1 MERFM
6 MWTARQHYRAE
17 LMAQFKPPRTRVR
30 NATAAHLLFVVIS
43 LSGAP
48 SSTVWANE
56 APNGLRT
63 TLSLDGTWD
72 IHDSIVPD
80 GPPTEFRHTVPVP
93 GLAHS
98 STPAFADVDE
108 YQSKQVISSL
118 VYYDK
123 YSQADYDRLGVIRG
137 ISHQQ
142 RKYFWYRRR
151 FNAPSPRSVAVL
163 EIDKAQFGTVVYLNG
178 IRIGEHDSCFTAGY
192 FNVSRAIHWNKPNEL
207 IIRIGAHPGVLPAT
221 VTGGTDFEK
230 NRWTPGIY
238 DSVSLI
244 AADDP
249 VISSVQVAPQ
259 LATSTNAAP
268 AAVVQTELRNY
279 TDHAVDTPLRQQI
292 FEWKSGRP
300 ATLVQAIMVH
310 LAAGETKLFKQSMS
324 LPGAE
329 LWSPEHPFL
338 YRVDTATRGDSKQ
351 TRFGMREFHF
361 DTVTQRAYLNGRP
374 YFLRGSNIALHRF
387 FEDPQSGTLPWN
399 EAWTRRLLVD
409 IPKKMHW
416 NAFRFTI
423 GPVPQRWLDLADEN
437 GLLIQYEY
445 AVWVGSPIYTQWR
458 SSYDMKQMISEYSEW
473 MRDNWNHPSI
483 VIWDATNESTL
494 PEFAREVV
502 PMVRSLDLSNRPWE
516 NSYNPPGDGND
527 PVEDHT
533 YFLESVGGKFDAS
546 AGGKPFELSDLEWM
560 DGTSSNP
567 FTKSAHAKILN
578 EYGWIWLNRDG
589 SPTLLT
595 EHLFSKLLGDL
606 DSVENRR
613 ALAARVLG
621 AETELWR
628 AYRRYAGVMHFVYL
642 TSSEK
647 GGFTSDN
654 FIDLQNLRFEPHFE
668 AAMIQAF
675 KPLGVYLNFWH
686 PSLAAGESRPYD
698 IYMVND
704 EERPRAGR
712 LRLVFEDDS
721 GREAGG
727 QDVRFSLAPL
737 GAQSYSIE
745 LKAPNAL
752 GHYRLQA
759 IAEADDAPA
768 DATISIRDVALQ
780 SSLNH

>member
-1 MERFM
+1 
-6 MWTARQHYRAE
+6 MWKSCQEDLLKQPCRVG
-17 LMAQFKPPRTRVR
+17 PPRSMSNKT
-30 NATAAHLLFVVIS
+30 TAAPFLLLVIF
-43 LSGAP
+43 LLGAGV
-48 SSTVWANE
+48 SSVCAEE
-56 APNGLRT
+56 APKASRT
-63 TLSLDGTWD
+63 AISLDGTWD
-72 IHDSIVPD
+72 IDDSIAPDAVP
-80 GPPTEFRHTVPVP
+80 EQFRHTVPVP

-123 YSQADYDRLGVIRG
+123 YSQSDYDRLGDIRG

-142 RKYFWYRRR
+142 RNYFWYRRR
-151 FNAPSPRSVAVL
+151 FNAPSRRAVAIL

-178 IRIGEHDSCFTAGY
+178 TRIGEHDSCFTAGY
-192 FNVSRAIHWNKPNEL
+192 FDVSRAIHWNKPNEL
-207 IIRIGAHPGVLPAT
+207 IIRVGAHPGVLPAT

-244 AADDP
+244 AADNP

-259 LATSTNAAP
+259 LAKSANMVPVALI
-268 AAVVQTELRNY
+268 QTEVRNY
-279 TDHAVDTPLRQQI
+279 ADHSVDTAVRQQI

-300 ATLVQAIMVH
+300 ATPVQEITVH
-310 LAAGETKLFKQSMS
+310 LAAGETKLVEQSLS
-324 LPGAE
+324 VSGAE

-338 YRVDTATRGDSKQ
+338 YRVDTQTRGDSKQ

-387 FEDPQSGTLPWN
+387 FEDPQSGTLPWD

-445 AVWVGSPIYTQWR
+445 AVWVGSPIYTVWR
-458 SSYDMKQMISEYSEW
+458 PSYDTNEMIGEYSEW
-473 MRDNWNHPSI
+473 MRDSWNHPSI

-494 PEFAREVV
+494 PEFASKIV
-502 PMVRSLDLSNRPWE
+502 PAVRSLDLSNRPWE

-578 EYGWIWLNRDG
+578 EYGWMWLNRDG

-595 EHLFSKLLGDL
+595 EHLFTKLLGDH
-606 DSVENRR
+606 DSMENRR

-628 AYRRYAGVMHFVYL
+628 GYRRYAGVLHFVYL

-654 FIDLQNLRFEPHFE
+654 FIDLKNLQFEPHFE
-668 AAMIQAF
+668 AAMSQAF

-686 PSLAAGESRPYD
+686 SSLTVGESRPYD

-704 EERPRAGR
+704 EDRPRAGR
-712 LRLVFEDDS
+712 LRLVFVDAA

-727 QDVRFSLAPL
+727 QDVRFALAPL
-737 GAQSYSIE
+737 GAQSYSVE
-745 LKAPNAL
+745 LKAPSAL
-752 GHYRLQA
+752 GQYKLEA
-759 IAEADDAPA
+759 IAEANDASA
-768 DATISIRDVALQ
+768 DPTMSVRDVSLQ
-780 SSLNH
+780 SSLKH